1 MFQNMSEEE
10 RLRIKGNIERVLS
23 EILSDKYDCKIT
35 LRFVSPEEKARL
47 DAEEAAKQ
55 KEAEKNVSGMSNES
69 VSSEGSEREGSYAR
83 LHLLRVWRRHLRGRR
98 LLGYP
103 WRAVL

>member
-10 RLRIKGNIERVLS
+10 RWRILGNMGRVLS
-23 EILSDKYDCKIT
+23 EILSDKYGCKIT
-35 LRFVSPEEKARL
+35 YRFVTPEEKARL

-69 VSSEGSEREGSYAR
+69 VSSEMPECKGS
-83 LHLLRVWRRHLRGRR
+83 
-98 LLGYP
+98 
-103 WRAVL
+103 

>member
-47 DAEEAAKQ
+47 DAEEEAKQ

-69 VSSEGSEREGSYAR
+69 VSSEVSEREGS
-83 LHLLRVWRRHLRGRR
+83 
-98 LLGYP
+98 
-103 WRAVL
+103 